1 MKIFRKSLII
11 AVLISLASFS
21 ASNIENAQKF
31 KEIEKDILSEYF
43 RIKIRN

>member
-1 MKIFRKSLII
+1 MKLIRYTDENKK
-11 AVLISLASFS
+11 
-21 ASNIENAQKF
+21 NIENAQKF